1 MRIGQT
7 WSHAHSGGWGSVIAL
22 PTHIDPLARQ
32 TGCPVNIEL
41 LISAPDSTQQAA
53 TLGGDSQHFP
63 VSSPG

>member
-1 MRIGQT
+1 M
-7 WSHAHSGGWGSVIAL
+7 IAL
-22 PTHIDPLARQ
+22 PTHIDPLGGQ

-53 TLGGDSQHFP
+53 HLGRDSQHFP